1 MRGQHHTSI
10 AAWGAPHTPSP
21 QGFLQGPLHL
31 LVAEAVDERIQHGGD
46 DAVEGRDHCVSH
58 WRVASARSV
67 VVQVGCHEVQSDHK
81 QVGRASGE
89 GFVQARS
96 HRHPKDSSQ
105 YAEVGD
111 DDKQE
116 GAEAHKNT
124 SSMESHF
131 NRVGVAACCPQ

>member
-67 VVQVGCHEVQSDHK
+67 VVQVGCHEVQGDHK

-124 SSMESHF
+124 SSMECHF